1 MEAYPDLRARKSMP
15 LDGRR
20 GHVHSGGLELSV
32 VTFVGN
38 LPHAS
43 SEVKRNDKMTF
54 PDLVKASQSLP
65 FSCEHVCHKS
75 RET

>member
-1 MEAYPDLRARKSMP
+1 M
-15 LDGRR
+15 
-20 GHVHSGGLELSV
+20 HSGCVELSV
-32 VTFVGN
+32 VTLVGN

-54 PDLVKASQSLP
+54 PNLVKASQSLS
-65 FSCEHVCHKS
+65 FSCERVCHKS